1 MRPPHAVGGAHPS
14 SNKRIE
20 YTHRFKRESGL
31 PSLIPMTS
39 NSPDLPKWAI
49 SIWESL
55 GKPEVPED
63 ILTGPLLE
71 RRAGM
76 RRDDLVEILLD
87 ARSLPEGAEEWARG
101 RLIGTNK
108 MSIEILDTDG
118 IYRYI
123 ARDVIVEVR
132 LIAHMRPAYID
143 DEELLQFEREDHKRR
158 TKIHEDVEKKT
169 KGSDD
174 DHLWG

>member
-1 MRPPHAVGGAHPS
+1 
-14 SNKRIE
+14 
-20 YTHRFKRESGL
+20 
-31 PSLIPMTS
+31 
-39 NSPDLPKWAI
+39 
-49 SIWESL
+49 
-55 GKPEVPED
+55 
-63 ILTGPLLE
+63 
-71 RRAGM
+71 M
-76 RRDDLVEILLD
+76 RRDDLVEVLLD
-87 ARSLPEGAEEWARG
+87 ARSLAKGAEEWVRG

-108 MSIEILDTDG
+108 MSVEVLDTEG

-143 DEELLQFEREDHKRR
+143 DEELLKFEREDQKRR

-169 KGSDD
+169 KGGDD

>member
-1 MRPPHAVGGAHPS
+1 
-14 SNKRIE
+14 
-20 YTHRFKRESGL
+20 L
-31 PSLIPMTS
+31 PSLIPMTN

-55 GKPEVPED
+55 GKPEVTED

-87 ARSLPEGAEEWARG
+87 ARSLPKGAQEWVRG

-108 MSIEILDTDG
+108 MSVEILDTDG
-118 IYRYI
+118 VYRYI

-143 DEELLQFEREDHKRR
+143 DEELL
-158 TKIHEDVEKKT
+158 
-169 KGSDD
+169 
-174 DHLWG
+174 

>member
-1 MRPPHAVGGAHPS
+1 MAS
-14 SNKRIE
+14 S
-20 YTHRFKRESGL
+20 
-31 PSLIPMTS
+31 IPMAKQ
-39 NSPDLPKWAI
+39 SPNLPEWAI

-55 GKPEVPED
+55 GKPEVSED

-76 RRDDLVEILLD
+76 RRDDLVEVLLD
-87 ARSLPEGAEEWARG
+87 ARSLPDGTQEWVRG

-118 IYRYI
+118 TYRYI

-132 LIAHMRPAYID
+132 LVAHMRPAYID

-174 DHLWG
+174 EHLWG

>member
-1 MRPPHAVGGAHPS
+1 MAA
-14 SNKRIE
+14 K
-20 YTHRFKRESGL
+20 KDA
-31 PSLIPMTS
+31 
-39 NSPDLPKWAI
+39 PDLPDWAR

-55 GKPEVPED
+55 GRPDVCED
-63 ILTGPLLE
+63 VLTGPLLD
-71 RRAGM
+71 RRAGL

-87 ARSLPEGAEEWARG
+87 ARALTEGQEAWVGG

-108 MSIEILDTDG
+108 TSIEILDAG
-118 IYRYI
+118 GLYRYI

-143 DEELLQFEREDHKRR
+143 DEELLKYEREDQKRR
-158 TKIHEDVEKKT
+158 TKLHEDVEKKT
-169 KGSDD
+169 KGGDD

>member
-1 MRPPHAVGGAHPS
+1 MHSKGEREARGGELLNWFDS
-14 SNKRIE
+14 RVL
-20 YTHRFKRESGL
+20 GL
-31 PSLIPMTS
+31 
-39 NSPDLPKWAI
+39 
-49 SIWESL
+49 
-55 GKPEVPED
+55 
-63 ILTGPLLE
+63 LLASE
-71 RRAGM
+71 ACFC
-76 RRDDLVEILLD
+76 L